1 MAMTINSSP
10 VLTGNSAKAFY
21 EEAEKN
27 GKRPTPSLSKERES
41 QIREYERKCQ
51 EYTFPPKN

>member
-1 MAMTINSSP
+1 MTINSSP
-10 VLTGNSAKAFY
+10 VLTGKSAKAFY